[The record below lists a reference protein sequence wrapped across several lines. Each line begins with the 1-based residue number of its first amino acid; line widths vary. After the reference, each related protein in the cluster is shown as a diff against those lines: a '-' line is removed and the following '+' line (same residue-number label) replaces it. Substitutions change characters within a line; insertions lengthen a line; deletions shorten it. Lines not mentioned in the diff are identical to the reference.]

1 MLLDTIFV
9 AIKDGQTR
17 LMLGNFYAAGTAGTY
32 TFKLQ
37 MVTVDN
43 SEVVATTGDLS
54 VTIPA

>member
-1 MLLDTIFV
+1 
-9 AIKDGQTR
+9 
-17 LMLGNFYAAGTAGTY
+17 MLGNFYAARTSGTY
-32 TFKLQ
+32 AFKLQ

>member
-37 MVTVDN
+37 MVTADA
-43 SEVVATTGDLS
+43 SEASKTTENLS
-54 VTIPA
+54 MTMK